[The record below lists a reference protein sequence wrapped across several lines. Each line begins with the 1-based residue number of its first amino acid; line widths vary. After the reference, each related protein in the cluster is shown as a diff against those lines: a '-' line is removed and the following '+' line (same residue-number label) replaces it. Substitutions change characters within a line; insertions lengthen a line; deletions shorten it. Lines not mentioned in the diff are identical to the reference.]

1 MWLLLAVVGA
11 RCRAQLT
18 LLNVVVPS
26 VVMMLSAVAASVVVV
41 DFGALWWCDRP
52 RWPVPLQVYLDDM
65 MSGFNVS
72 SNTFFNVSRA
82 FLLGGDTMWHTHSS
96 RSLSFFSWHVTVT
109 VNKTITKEDHFRDLP
124 DTARRDSRGNSPHAS
139 PDWFEINRLV
149 VSSGLFQVAVRT
161 FLRTTRSTAAISA
174 KATGRRGS
182 GLAPFSARTMDLPT
196 QTVAVPAD
204 VRGWSVFWW
213 QLHRQ
218 WHPLRRQ
225 RAGLGCQGLRSG
237 RVRCQTTAAPA
248 CVHATSLIKASVRVT
263 TSTNW
268 EFLSRVP
275 YASALWAAR
284 YGPLL
289 GKIKEDGI
297 CTPKYNVIGGNG
309 ERQKKND
316 SLTQQSRA
324 RERQGKG
331 RRYTRRSAAKVQ
343 RK

>member
-139 PDWFEINRLV
+139 PDWFENNRLV

-182 GLAPFSARTMDLPT
+182 GLAPFPLALWTC
-196 QTVAVPAD
+196 
-204 VRGWSVFWW
+204 
-213 QLHRQ
+213 QLKRSQ
-218 WHPLRRQ
+218 CLLMCV
-225 RAGLGCQGLRSG
+225 AGLCSGGSCTGSGIHFDDRGLGWDAKGC
-237 RVRCQTTAAPA
+237 APGG
-248 CVHATSLIKASVRVT
+248 C
-263 TSTNW
+263 
-268 EFLSRVP
+268 
-275 YASALWAAR
+275 AAR
-284 YGPLL
+284 PPRLL
-289 GKIKEDGI
+289 
-297 CTPKYNVIGGNG
+297 PASM
-309 ERQKKND
+309 RPH
-316 SLTQQSRA
+316 
-324 RERQGKG
+324 
-331 RRYTRRSAAKVQ
+331 
-343 RK
+343 